1 MNAITHTIH
10 LVVSELVLDAMAPG
24 VVEQQRHSEYY
35 DLEEDPFMDPTCMEG
50 SDLGLLLAACPMLQ
64 RLTLNS
70 VLPYEYEYE
79 CDELCDFLKD
89 AKV

>member
-24 VVEQQRHSEYY
+24 GVEQQRHSEYY
-35 DLEEDPFMDPTCMEG
+35 DLEEHGGCMEG
-50 SDLGLLLAACPMLQ
+50 SDLGLLLAACPRLQ

-70 VLPYEYEYE
+70 VLPYECDDYE